1 MPVRRPATRAEYD
14 NMNDLHRTW
23 YLNGVP
29 ILLTTKDGITRS
41 MISGNHWMSHTAG
54 QGPHWNLAEADAIIV
69 RPQGY
74 RNRDADDHRVAL
86 IHQPDYAK
94 PDTAD
99 LSPYL
104 LE

>member
-1 MPVRRPATRAEYD
+1 MPVRRPATRSEYD

-41 MISGNHWMSHTAG
+41 MISSVVACYTAG
-54 QGPHWNLAEADAIIV
+54 TGPHWRLKEADAIVV

-74 RNRDADDHRVAL
+74 RNRDADNPGLGL
-86 IHQPDYAK
+86 IDQPDYVN

-99 LSPYL
+99 LSPYIS
-104 LE
+104 E